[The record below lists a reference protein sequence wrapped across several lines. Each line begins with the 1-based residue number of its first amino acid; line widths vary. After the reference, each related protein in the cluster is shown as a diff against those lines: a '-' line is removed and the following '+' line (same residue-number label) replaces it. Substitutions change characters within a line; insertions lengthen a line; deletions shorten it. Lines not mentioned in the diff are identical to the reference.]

1 MLLIDSNGFKPITVL
16 NEGKS
21 NKGPL
26 RFRTIL
32 TTADKTN
39 GNGRVYERKLVE
51 REMKRLLPLAQE
63 RRLTGE
69 LDHPDSET
77 VSLKNV
83 SHIIT
88 DMHME
93 GDYLIGEAE
102 VLATPAGQVLKSLLE
117 SGVRIGISSRGT
129 GGLEYCMKREAHVVQ
144 DNLKMVTWDIV
155 ADPSCQD
162 AFPAL
167 MEGKV
172 SNTDDAVKSLVEK
185 QRKEQVFLEALRRG
199 LKK

>member
-1 MLLIDSNGFKPITVL
+1 
-16 NEGKS
+16 
-21 NKGPL
+21 
-26 RFRTIL
+26 
-32 TTADKTN
+32 
-39 GNGRVYERKLVE
+39 
-51 REMKRLLPLAQE
+51 
-63 RRLTGE
+63 
-69 LDHPDSET
+69 
-77 VSLKNV
+77 
-83 SHIIT
+83 
-88 DMHME
+88 ME

>member
-32 TTADKTN
+32 TTADKKN

-51 REMKRLLPLAQE
+51 REMTRLLPLAQE

-83 SHIIT
+83 SHVIT